1 MHIENL
7 IERSEQTMFQQNND
21 EIMVVFD
28 PTTTD
33 PELIATIY
41 SIMKEECEDLR
52 FARIPKPKN
61 KSSYSCQ

>member
-1 MHIENL
+1 
-7 IERSEQTMFQQNND
+7 MFQENND
-21 EIMVVFD
+21 EIMFVFD

-41 SIMKEECEDLR
+41 SIMQQECEDLR

-61 KSSYSCQ
+61 KSSYQFQ

>member
-1 MHIENL
+1 
-7 IERSEQTMFQQNND
+7 MFQQNND

-28 PTTTD
+28 PATTD
-33 PELIATIY
+33 PQLIATIY

-61 KSSYSCQ
+61 KSSYQYQ

>member
-1 MHIENL
+1 MIKAD
-7 IERSEQTMFQQNND
+7 ND

-33 PELIATIY
+33 PQLIATIY

-52 FARIPKPKN
+52 FVSIPKQKN
-61 KSSYSCQ
+61 KSSYQFQ